1 VTVSLNRKRVKVAK
15 ILRVVIEFRS
25 KKRKLDV
32 VFSDSKFDQFVLVFM
47 ICFVDLF
54 QSEMMLLPSKKMK
67 DDYEMIEF
75 ELSN

>member
-1 VTVSLNRKRVKVAK
+1 MTVSLNRKRVKVAK